1 VLIEAVAPVRVVAPE
16 PLGFVPRL
24 RADEDDVE
32 TMGEKRRKRY
42 PEIMASHRIR
52 RPTVRQL
59 CASETR
65 NVRTPADSGGLGRQR
80 PVPRILLNH
89 AGLWLRSGA
98 GVGTY
103 PVWGCHASPVLKLRP
118 VRSISVRKRGFRPAS
133 VRSRALRWA
142 ETGTNSGIK
151 SSTGEGSG
159 EVSDGK
165 PVLQGAF
172 ILSSIYRPTVNDRK
186 ESSWSRRAM
195 I

>member
-65 NVRTPADSGGLGRQR
+65 NLRTPADSGGLGRQH
-80 PVPRILLNH
+80 PVPRSCSTMRVY
-89 AGLWLRSGA
+89 GYGA
-98 GVGTY
+98 AQESEPTQ
-103 PVWGCHASPVLKLRP
+103 C
-118 VRSISVRKRGFRPAS
+118 
-133 VRSRALRWA
+133 
-142 ETGTNSGIK
+142 
-151 SSTGEGSG
+151 
-159 EVSDGK
+159 
-165 PVLQGAF
+165 GAATPHRF
-172 ILSSIYRPTVNDRK
+172 
-186 ESSWSRRAM
+186 
-195 I
+195 